1 MKSQLSILSL
11 GLLAFTACAGPEV
24 GAPGSEPGESEAP
37 QDVETRTDPLV
48 QSCTTRSGTFALRT
62 PSFSVSADVVGVG
75 DSNPPPAVGESTL
88 VIPAGNTNTTVT
100 MTPQLEAGIGL
111 IGSPPSTWLEASST
125 LALDILDSSGA
136 NICHNQVDILRRS
149 GAPLTASLPDPT
161 ALPISCRFDHASS
174 GQTVTA
180 RLTMS
185 AFARV
190 APLPP
195 FPLPGEAHARARLT
209 WRGTM
214 PTVSQSNCSPRIAWC
229 VHAGARLIS
238 LDANGDGKTDHLCHT
253 SSTSHLM
260 VNVTPSSGV
269 PDDVT
274 DFDVLGFC
282 GGSDTLVT
290 GDVNRDGR
298 DDLICV
304 NPFTHRVRVSF
315 ARVTRPGTADRV
327 YNGVV
332 DRDTTVA
339 GRQCHRPRVADFNG
353 DGADDL
359 LCDTSIVPGGTVEK
373 SFSDGNGNF
382 FSATAT
388 GLPGC
393 SNPRNANGY
402 LAGDVDGDGQAD
414 IICNRASSTE
424 IRLGMASRPASAGV
438 FCTHTDSRLTLANAD
453 GGAAQELVCL
463 TRGSGYIHVLGRTGP
478 DAFDAIFARGSD
490 ARFCPGGDP
499 VTAVDYAGTGR
510 SGLTCQVP
518 AAPSGSPLGTISVLP
533 RLL

>member
-1 MKSQLSILSL
+1 MKSQLSFLSL
-11 GLLAFTACAGPEV
+11 GVLALTACAGPEV
-24 GAPGSEPGESEAP
+24 GAPSAEPGDPGAP

-48 QSCTTRSGTFALRT
+48 QSCTTRSGSFALRT
-62 PSFSVSADVVGVG
+62 PSFSVSADVVGAG
-75 DSNPPPAVGESTL
+75 DSNPPAAVGESTL
-88 VIPAGNTNTTVT
+88 VIPAGPTNTTVT
-100 MTPQLEAGIGL
+100 MTPQLDAGIGL
-111 IGSPPSTWLEASST
+111 IGAPGGTWMEANAT
-125 LALDILDSSGA
+125 LALDVVDGSGT
-136 NICHNQVDILRRS
+136 NICHNQVDILRKS

-161 ALPISCRFDHASS
+161 AVPISCRFDHAPS

-190 APLPP
+190 IPTP
-195 FPLPGEAHARARLT
+195 FPGEAHARARLT
-209 WRGTM
+209 WRGTL
-214 PTVSQSNCSPRIAWC
+214 PTVTQSSCSPRIAWC
-229 VHAGARLIS
+229 VHPGARLLS

-260 VNVTPSSGV
+260 VNVTPSSGI

-282 GGSDTLVT
+282 GGTDTLVT

-315 ARVTRPGTADRV
+315 ARATRPGTSDRV
-327 YNGVV
+327 YDGVV
-332 DRDTTVA
+332 DRDTTVPA
-339 GRQCHRPRVADFNG
+339 RQCHRPRVADFDG

-359 LCDTSIVPGGTVEK
+359 LCDTSIIPGGTVEK
-373 SFSDGNGNF
+373 SLSDGNGNF
-382 FSATAT
+382 LSVTPT
-388 GLPGC
+388 GLLGC
-393 SNPRNANGY
+393 SNPRNSNGY
-402 LAGDVDGDGQAD
+402 LAGDVDGDGLAD
-414 IICNRASSTE
+414 LVCNRATSTE
-424 IRLGMASRPASAGV
+424 IRLTNPNGTSRLASAGV
-438 FCTHTDSRLTLANAD
+438 FCTHASSRLTLANAD

-463 TRGSGYIHVLGRTGP
+463 TSGTGFVHVLGRTGR
-478 DAFDAIFARGSD
+478 DAFDAIWARASD
-490 ARFCPGGDP
+490 AHFCAGGDP

-518 AAPSGSPLGTISVLP
+518 AAPSGSPLGVISLLP
-533 RLL
+533 RLP

>member
-1 MKSQLSILSL
+1 MNSHLSILSL
-11 GLLAFTACAGPEV
+11 GLLALTACAGPEV
-24 GAPGSEPGESEAP
+24 GASSSEPSDPDAP
-37 QDVETRTDPLV
+37 QDVETRIDPLV

-62 PSFSVSADVVGVG
+62 PSFAVSADVVGAG
-75 DSNPPPAVGESTL
+75 DSNPQPAVGESTL
-88 VIPAGNTNTTVT
+88 VIPAGPTNTTVT
-100 MTPQLEAGIGL
+100 ITPQLDAGLGL
-111 IGSPPSTWLEASST
+111 IGAPGATWMEANAT
-125 LALDILDSSGA
+125 LALDVVDASGA
-136 NICHNQVDILRRS
+136 NICHNQVDILRGS
-149 GAPLTASLPDPT
+149 GVPMTPSLPDPT
-161 ALPISCRFDHASS
+161 AVPISCRFDHAPS

-190 APLPP
+190 IPTP
-195 FPLPGEAHARARLT
+195 FPGEAHARARLT
-209 WRGTM
+209 WRGTL
-214 PTVSQSNCSPRIAWC
+214 PTVTQSNCSPRIAWC
-229 VHAGARLIS
+229 VHAGARLLS

-304 NPFTHRVRVSF
+304 SPFTHRVRVSF
-315 ARVTRPGTADRV
+315 ARATRPGTADRV

-339 GRQCHRPRVADFNG
+339 ARQCHRPRVADFNG

-359 LCDTSIVPGGTVEK
+359 LCDLSITPGGATEL
-373 SFSDGNGNF
+373 SLSDGDGRF
-382 FSATAT
+382 ATVTPT

-402 LAGDVDGDGQAD
+402 LAGDVNGDGRAD
-414 IICNRASSTE
+414 LVCNRATSTE
-424 IRLGMASRPASAGV
+424 VRLGSATGGFGFASAGV
-438 FCTHTDSRLTLANAD
+438 FCTHSGSRLTLANAD
-453 GGAAQELVCL
+453 GGPQDLVCL
-463 TRGSGYIHVLGRTGP
+463 TSGTGFIHVLGGSTTGTFNP
-478 DAFDAIFARGSD
+478 AFARGSD
-490 ARFCPGGDP
+490 AHFCPGGDP

-510 SGLTCQVP
+510 NGLTCQVP
-518 AAPSGSPLGTISVLP
+518 AAPSGSPLGTISLLP
-533 RLL
+533 RLP